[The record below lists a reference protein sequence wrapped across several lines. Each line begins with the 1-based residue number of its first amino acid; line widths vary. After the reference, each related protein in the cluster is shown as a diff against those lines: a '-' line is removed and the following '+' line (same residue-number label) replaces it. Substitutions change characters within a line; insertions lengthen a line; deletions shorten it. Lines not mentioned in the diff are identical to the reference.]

1 MKKILYCIYITVILI
16 ILLINI
22 FSIFHIS
29 FFGFRVYRVGSGSM
43 EPELKV
49 NDFIL
54 VKKEDKYEI
63 DDIVT
68 YQNKRE
74 YVTHRIIE
82 INEDTIIT
90 KGDANN
96 TADEAITMDSI
107 IGKIVIK
114 SHVLGFILYLF
125 SKPVSWIL
133 LFLIG
138 IITVMFLN
146 RKEKVSI

>member
-63 DDIVT
+63 NDIVT
-68 YQNKRE
+68 YQNKSE

-96 TADEAITMDSI
+96 TADDAIKKDNV
-107 IGKIVIK
+107 IGKVIVK
-114 SHVLGFILYLF
+114 SHILGFILYLF
-125 SKPVSWIL
+125 SKPISWIL

-138 IITVMFLN
+138 VTVILIIN
-146 RKEKVSI
+146 KKEKI